1 VIKFKFLIFFILTVI
16 FNTNTFSNIQIVYKV
31 NNEIITNIDIENE
44 VQYLLALNN
53 QLNKLNKDQLIKI
66 AKESIV
72 KEKIK
77 RNILINYFTLDQKDP
92 ILKKIVESFYVKLNI
107 DNEKEFRQYLKKYN
121 LTLQGLLKKIE
132 IETTW
137 NQLIYDKYKDQ
148 IKVDKE
154 ALKKKIKNDPIKK
167 NEVKYLLSEILYE
180 NKKKDNLKDQV
191 LRIKE
196 SINQIGFKNTA
207 NIFSIADS
215 AKFGGNIGWV
225 NEFNLSKK
233 IVRQIVA
240 LRVGEIT
247 KPILIGNNYII
258 IKLEN
263 KKTELNKVNAQQNLE
278 KLILAENERQLNQFS
293 NIFYNKV
300 KINTYINEL

>member
-1 VIKFKFLIFFILTVI
+1 MIKFKFLIFFILTVI